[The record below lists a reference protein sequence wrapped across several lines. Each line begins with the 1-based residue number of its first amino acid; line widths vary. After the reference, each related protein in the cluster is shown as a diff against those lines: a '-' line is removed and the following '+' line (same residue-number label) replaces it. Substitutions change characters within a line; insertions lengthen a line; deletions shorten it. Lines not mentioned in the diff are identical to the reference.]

1 MDLQHPPRVIRART
15 DANTWTLVTDVTH
28 AAQLAARYATWPRDL
43 DRSRA
48 LEQVHA
54 LAASVTYRADTD
66 AQTIKMPG
74 VLLQE
79 NIGDCKSTAVLCAS
93 LLSAA
98 GIRGVRL
105 KFLQYEP
112 GPTWWEHVYCVAD
125 GVPVDPLLPLG
136 HEFPYFRA
144 IQKDIR

>member
-1 MDLQHPPRVIRART
+1 MDLQHPPRVMRART
-15 DANTWTLVTDVTH
+15 NANTWTLVTDVTH
-28 AAQLAARYATWPRDL
+28 AAQLAARYAKWPRQLDL
-43 DRSRA
+43 AHA

-54 LAASVTYRADTD
+54 LAASVEYRADHD

-74 VLLQE
+74 VLLME
-79 NIGDCKSTAVLCAS
+79 NTGDCKSTAVLCAS

-98 GIRGVRL
+98 GIRDVRL

-125 GVPVDPLLPLG
+125 GVAVDPLLPLG
-136 HEFPYFRA
+136 REFPYFRA
-144 IQKDIR
+144 ISRSIQ